1 MMAFFIPK
9 TARIVIL
16 PIMEMIFALHILGAL
31 LGVVVR
37 RVIHQVAVAVVAVVE
52 VAAVVVVINQHNN

>member
-1 MMAFFIPK
+1 MAFFIPK
-9 TARIVIL
+9 TARIAIL
-16 PIMEMIFALHILGAL
+16 PITEMIFALHILGAL

-37 RVIHQVAVAVVAVVE
+37 RVIHQVAVVAVVE

>member
-1 MMAFFIPK
+1 
-9 TARIVIL
+9 
-16 PIMEMIFALHILGAL
+16 MEMIFALHILGAL